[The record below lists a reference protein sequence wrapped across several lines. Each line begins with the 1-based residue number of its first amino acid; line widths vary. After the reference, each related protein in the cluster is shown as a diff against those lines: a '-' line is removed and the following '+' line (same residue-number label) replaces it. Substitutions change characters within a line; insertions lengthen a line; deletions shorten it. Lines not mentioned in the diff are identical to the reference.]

1 MMHDDERQEFFHI
14 RNMALEL
21 ERLVR
26 DGDDVSLELPVMQPE
41 YWRNRTNALLAR
53 QDVARTTVAQASVL
67 LMKVDGITNALKN
80 TR

>member
-53 QDVARTTVAQASVL
+53 QDVSRTTVAQASVL